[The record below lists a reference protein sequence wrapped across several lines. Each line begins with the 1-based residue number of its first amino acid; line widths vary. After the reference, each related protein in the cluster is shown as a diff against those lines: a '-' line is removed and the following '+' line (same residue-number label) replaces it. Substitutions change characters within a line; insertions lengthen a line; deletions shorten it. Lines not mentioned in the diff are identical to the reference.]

1 MRKKATDSIFIIH
14 LLPLEL
20 YPPVMN
26 LVDYLSKNYLG
37 KIIVLTTHKSE
48 ENSLS
53 LYKNNSSNVL
63 IKRKSLSGTN
73 PFVRMMNYTL
83 FYLNGLSLLIRTK
96 PKAVLYFESLSSWP
110 ALIYKKIMGE
120 RIKILVHCH
129 EYTDPGIKSEETSL
143 ARQLHKIEKKM
154 YPRFS
159 WISHTNPVRLQMFKD
174 DNGLNK
180 LPKSIFHVM
189 PNYPSNSWMQKETS
203 HCNKLKQKKLV
214 FVGSLGYDNMYLQ
227 EIVDWVG
234 KHSPDFSLD
243 VYSYNIDLKAK
254 EFLGNCRLENV
265 RFCGGCDYDTLP
277 EILRNYDIGID
288 IYKPY
293 SLNHVHGV
301 SNKVFEYLA
310 CGLDVWFSSD
320 KELAHDYVKEDIF
333 PKIIS
338 VNFKDLDSFDYQS
351 AVSRAGLQYQQS
363 NFFYENIYPEI
374 LEHIIEHEIKIDI

>member
-1 MRKKATDSIFIIH
+1 VKKATGSIFIIH

-48 ENSLS
+48 KNLLS
-53 LYKNNSSNVL
+53 QYKNDSSRVL
-63 IKRKSLSGTN
+63 IKRKSLSGKN
-73 PFVRMMNYTL
+73 PLVRMMNYTL

-120 RIKILVHCH
+120 RIKLLVHCH

-143 ARQLHKIEKKM
+143 ARQLHKAEKKM
-154 YPRFS
+154 YRRFS

-189 PNYPSNSWMQKETS
+189 PNYPSSSWMQKETN

-227 EIVDWVG
+227 EVVDWVG
-234 KHSPDFSLD
+234 KHPIEFSLD
-243 VYSYNIDLKAK
+243 IYAYNIDAKAK
-254 EFLGNCRLENV
+254 VLLEKCGWSNI
-265 RFCGGCDYDTLP
+265 RFCGGCDYYSLP
-277 EILRNYDIGID
+277 EVLKEYDIGLV
-288 IYKPY
+288 IYKPF
-293 SLNHVHGV
+293 SQNTIHAV

-310 CGLDVWFSSD
+310 CGLDVWFS
-320 KELAHDYVKEDIF
+320 EDMIYTFKYERKNVF
-333 PKIIS
+333 PKVIA
-338 VNFKDLDSFDYQS
+338 VNFKELNSFDYDL
-351 AVSRAGLQYQQS
+351 AISRKGLEYGPG
-363 NFFYENIYPEI
+363 NFFYEEVYGELLNE
-374 LEHIIEHEIKIDI
+374 LLKS